1 MNRRN
6 IRLLM
11 GYTAAQCALPMV
23 PVIVPFFENEVG
35 LSFAEFLVIQAIFS
49 ATMVL
54 MEVPSGWISDIWTRK
69 GTLMLSSLL
78 CALGLGLLGVAEGFM
93 QAAAA
98 EILVAIGLSLS
109 SGTITALLY
118 DDLLDQGREDDYR
131 RLEGKRHGFGFYMVG
146 ASALVGGL
154 LYELNP
160 YLPMFISAGSYL
172 LGIPCAL
179 LMKEPP
185 RVKKAVERNPFYD
198 VWQVMRYALR
208 GHAEVAAIIFFVGVM
223 FGGTQAGQW
232 MQQPYYMELG
242 IAEVWFGVLV
252 SIGFLIGGLG
262 GQLGHVL
269 ERYIRPMHI
278 LIGLWGLTILCWVI
292 SGSVIWYHA
301 LPLLL
306 ISNAAYG
313 VGMPVLQDALNKR
326 VDSARRATVLSVA
339 SLMIRLVFIPLGFIV
354 GWVVE
359 HYDLQ
364 AGLLALAG
372 IVFFA
377 NILNLRKI
385 RF

>member
-1 MNRRN
+1 MNSWN

-11 GYTAAQCALPMV
+11 GYTAAQCAVPIV
-23 PVIVPFFENEVG
+23 PVIVPFYQNQIG
-35 LSFAEFLVIQAIFS
+35 LSFSQFLITEAIFS

-54 MEVPSGWISDIWTRK
+54 MEVPSGWLSDIWTRK
-69 GTLMLSSLL
+69 GTLILSSLA
-78 CALGLGLLGVAEGFM
+78 CMFGFIFLGLADSFLDAVG
-93 QAAAA
+93 A
-98 EILVAIGLSLS
+98 EILIGIGLSLA

-118 DDLLDQGREDDYR
+118 DDLLDQGREEEYR
-131 RLEGKRHGFGFYMVG
+131 RLEGKRHGFGFYVVG
-146 ASALVGGL
+146 ATALIGGF
-154 LYELNP
+154 LYMIDP
-160 YLPMFISAGSYL
+160 YLPIYVTAGSYL

-185 RVKKAVERNPFYD
+185 RVKRAVERNPFYD

-232 MQQPYYMELG
+232 MQQPYYMQLG

-364 AGLLALAG
+364 VGLIALAG

>member
-1 MNRRN
+1 MNRWN